1 MISSNES
8 TLHADPRTLLARLG
22 TVGLAAAAVA
32 VLAVS
37 APQPAL
43 AYHCDML
50 FEKVVKT
57 DKAYDDAVQLYD
69 DVIEKVKSGE
79 FGAGELRGAR
89 QNLAAQT
96 KRANAAI
103 DEFLDHGCD
112 TKARTDDEDDQG
124 KQSKKK

>member
-1 MISSNES
+1 MISSNERKR
-8 TLHADPRTLLARLG
+8 HADPKTLSARLG
-22 TVGLAAAAVA
+22 TLGLAAAALA

-37 APQPAL
+37 APQPAF

-57 DKAYDDAVQLYD
+57 DKAYDDAVQLYE

-96 KRANAAI
+96 KRANAAV
-103 DEFLDHGCD
+103 DEYLDHGCD
-112 TKARTDDEDDQG
+112 KKAKADDGDD
-124 KQSKKK
+124 KSKKTKKN